1 MANFKVVVSDPKTKS
16 YQFDVTG
23 DEANNI
29 IGKSIG
35 ETLDGNLVGL
45 PGYTL
50 KITGGNDK
58 DGFTMRGDLPGV
70 KRHRI
75 LMSGGVGDKPKSK
88 GERKRKFVRGKEIS
102 SDTVQINTKVVEYG
116 NKSIDAILGG
126 GEEAAAEE

>member
-1 MANFKVVVSDPKTKS
+1 MANFKIVVSDPKTKA

-23 DEANNI
+23 NEANKI

-35 ETLDGNLVGL
+35 EKLDGNLVGL
-45 PGYTL
+45 PGYIL

-58 DGFTMRGDLPGV
+58 DGFTMRGDLPGP

-75 LMSGGVGDKPKSK
+75 LMSGGVGDKPKSN
-88 GERKRKFVRGKEIS
+88 GVRKRKFVRGREIS

-116 NKSIDAILGG
+116 DKSIDTILSG
-126 GEEAAAEE
+126 GEEATAE